1 MSEKS
6 VRPPIEPQS
15 NRRKMADRINRAF
28 ATSDITAICHA
39 IGDATRLHNISELA
53 RDAEI
58 ERSSIYRSFAGKEL
72 PNFSTVLRVLGANG
86 WDSSLGSHNAV
97 EIVQSKPE
105 NETQNLKVERGVQPS
120 IASSDDAQDRR

>member
-6 VRPPIEPQS
+6 VRPLIEPQS
-15 NRRKMADRINRAF
+15 SRRAMADRINRAF

-58 ERSSIYRSFAGKEL
+58 GRTSIHRAFAGEQL
-72 PNFSTVLRVLGANG
+72 PNFSTVLRVLDAMGFQLRVTQRRGNRAKQARKRN
-86 WDSSLGSHNAV
+86 
-97 EIVQSKPE
+97 SK
-105 NETQNLKVERGVQPS
+105 S
-120 IASSDDAQDRR
+120 

>member
-15 NRRKMADRINRAF
+15 NRRDMADRINRAF

-58 ERSSIYRSFAGKEL
+58 ERTSIYRAFAGEKL

-105 NETQNLKVERGVQPS
+105 NETQNLKVKRRPQPR
-120 IASSDDAQDRR
+120 IDFLID

>member
-6 VRPPIEPQS
+6 VRPLIEPQS
-15 NRRKMADRINRAF
+15 SRRAMADRINRAF

-58 ERSSIYRSFAGKEL
+58 ERSSIYRLLRARSFRIFQL
-72 PNFSTVLRVLGANG
+72 SLGFWMP

-105 NETQNLKVERGVQPS
+105 NEIQNLKVEWRSRPR
-120 IASSDDAQDRR
+120 IDFLID

>member
-15 NRRKMADRINRAF
+15 RRRAMVDRINRAF
-28 ATSDITAICHA
+28 GTSDITAICHA
-39 IGDATRLHNISELA
+39 IGDATRLHNISGLA

-58 ERSSIYRSFAGKEL
+58 ERASIYRAFAGEKL
-72 PNFSTVLRVLGANG
+72 PNFSTVLRVLDAME
-86 WDSSLGSHNAV
+86 SSLGSHNAV

-105 NETQNLKVERGVQPS
+105 NE
-120 IASSDDAQDRR
+120 